1 MKLAIFDLDDTLIN
15 FAATRQVAYRQLAQH
30 LDRVGIDSEAFIR
43 ACPPIDRHLF
53 ALFEQGQ
60 LSRQEYR
67 LRRFSEPLAA
77 IGLTPE
83 SDLVHQLNK
92 IFMDCVNDS
101 PLLFDDVRPVLQELR
116 ALNIRSAILTNGP
129 SDGQRR
135 KLAATGLADAVDH
148 VGIGEEI
155 GFSKPSPL
163 AFHSVVERFSV
174 ANADTLMVGDSPAL
188 DYDAALNAG
197 LKALLLDRE
206 AQHQGGSRASIRSLA
221 AVLSRPL
228 IP

>member
-77 IGLTPE
+77 IGLTPQ

-92 IFMDCVNDS
+92 IFKDCDNDR
-101 PLLFDDVRPVLQELR
+101 PLQFDDDRPVLQELR
-116 ALNIRSAILTNGP
+116 ALNIRTAIITNGT

-135 KLAATGLADAVDH
+135 KLAATGLADAVDN

-163 AFHSVVERFSV
+163 EFQSVV
-174 ANADTLMVGDSPAL
+174 
-188 DYDAALNAG
+188 
-197 LKALLLDRE
+197 
-206 AQHQGGSRASIRSLA
+206 
-221 AVLSRPL
+221 
-228 IP
+228 